1 MSIVAPNG
9 QVRLLA
15 NVPLDS
21 NFENTLYFESELAQR
36 TYFLGLT
43 PVHTMSNA
51 TRIRDGVIAVDA
63 GEDSIL
69 NCNYLMF
76 QNQNFSTKW
85 FYAFITGRQYVNNGT
100 TYISYQI
107 DDIQT
112 YLISGNVTLLQCLIE
127 RQHSTTDVIGDN
139 IVGENMGSSELVT
152 STVLDTEDL
161 CTYSILGTSYPKII
175 ALNVSSFDN
184 PAEGSEHQEDF
195 DVGWVSAPIGQTDG
209 IANGSLTYAFSY
221 DDSTSMQ
228 RSLTNMIEALTKNQ
242 QSDSIIGGYVLPAR
256 MFSPFN
262 ASCHVSYR
270 PVSAQGFD
278 INFNDNGDADPQDY
292 YFSTGNAFTSLDT
305 YVPKNK
311 KMFTA
316 PFNWIYLTSSDGQNM
331 VLQPQFMSDR
341 TTVTLKNYHC
351 ITGVPEARFVLQGY
365 KGQQECPEY
374 FINYSDFPQLSYAID
389 GYKAWLA
396 SGGERRL
403 DLSVSQTTR
412 SQELMQNQIT
422 TMRDLGR
429 MRAGMDIGMGALRM
443 AYGNPLKGDLDKGAG
458 QAINGVMSAA
468 ENEVNA
474 QYNLEKSK
482 QTIQFANEDADLARA
497 IAKTLPSV
505 NHGSASNTSLLGAN
519 NIYIRA
525 EQRCVNRNIAKT
537 IDDYFTMYGYAQN
550 IVATPNIHAR
560 PKFTYVKTIGCKV
573 NGGAPDESIT
583 RIQNIFDNG
592 IRFWVNASEVGN
604 YSVNN
609 TPA

>member
-21 NFENTLYFESELAQR
+21 NYENTLYFESELAQR

-43 PVHTMSNA
+43 PIHTMSNA

-175 ALNVSSFDN
+175 ALNVSSFNN
-184 PAEGSEHQEDF
+184 PPEGDPEHQSDF
-195 DVGWVSAPIGQTDG
+195 EEGWVSAPIGQTDG

-221 DDSTSMQ
+221 DDNTSMQ

-262 ASCHVSYR
+262 ASCHISYNA
-270 PVSAQGFD
+270 VSALGYD
-278 INFNDNGDADPQDY
+278 INFSDNGDADPENY
-292 YFSTGNAFTSLDT
+292 SFSTGNAFTSLDT

-316 PFNWIYLTSSDGQNM
+316 PFNWVYLTSSDGQNM

-341 TTVTLKNYHC
+341 NTVTLKNYHC

-422 TMRDLGR
+422 QEKWINTGKNVFDMGTTALG
-429 MRAGMDIGMGALRM
+429 MMEGGGLVSKASQAKMAGNAIGNEISNQVS
-443 AYGNPLKGDLDKGAG
+443 AY
-458 QAINGVMSAA
+458 
-468 ENEVNA
+468 
-474 QYNLEKSK
+474 YNMERSK
-482 QTIQFANEDADLARA
+482 QAIQFANEDADLARA